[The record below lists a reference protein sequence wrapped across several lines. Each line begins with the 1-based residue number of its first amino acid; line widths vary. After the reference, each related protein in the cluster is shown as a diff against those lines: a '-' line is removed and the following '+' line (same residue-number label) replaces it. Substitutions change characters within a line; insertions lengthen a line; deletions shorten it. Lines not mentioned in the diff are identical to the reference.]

1 MLNRIAISATLLLAP
16 GLLAAPA
23 WAEEESPS
31 AAVVVGRPAPDFEL
45 PDANGQNHRLSELQG
60 EKNLVLVFFRGTW

>member
-1 MLNRIAISATLLLAP
+1 MLNWIAISATLLCVP

-23 WAEEESPS
+23 WVEEEST
-31 AAVVVGRPAPDFEL
+31 AAVAVGRPAPDFEL
-45 PDANGQNHRLSELQG
+45 PDADRQNHRLSELQG